1 MIRGGYRMTKLEI
14 MPGVCGLTAVVE
26 AESEDGM
33 DVTVKVDSPCGGIRK
48 VMEEIGGELDAYGLL
63 FQKPGTGALYEAAA
77 KHCPHGTC
85 VVPAGILKCI
95 EAECKM
101 ALPKDVSMRF
111 L

>member
-1 MIRGGYRMTKLEI
+1 MTKLEI
-14 MPGVCGLTAVVE
+14 MPGVCGLTATVT

-33 DVTVKVDSPCGGIRK
+33 EVKVQVDSPCGGIK
-48 VMEEIGGELDAYGLL
+48 KMMEELGEDLDSYELL
-63 FQKPGTGALYEAAA
+63 FQKPGTGALYEAA
-77 KHCPHGTC
+77 KNCPHGAC

-101 ALPKDVSMRF
+101 ALPKDVSMKF